1 MTKPS
6 SNFKLQ
12 DGYYTLS
19 IAAAGYKR
27 ENFEIKIADDIVE
40 IKAAKI
46 SAPQCSFGRCEYEF
60 TTWERSFKLP
70 ADADPIL
77 ATAKYQ
83 NGELIIIFSK
93 SKTPI
98 SEPGEFT
105 INVY

>member
-12 DGYYTLS
+12 DGYYILS

-27 ENFEIKIADDIVE
+27 ENFDVKIVDDIIKI
-40 IKAAKI
+40 KATKI
-46 SAPQCSFGRCEYEF
+46 PTPQCSFGRCEYEF
-60 TTWERSFKLP
+60 TTWERSFVLP

-83 NGELIIIFSK
+83 NGELIIILSK
-93 SKTPI
+93 SRTPN
-98 SEPGEFT
+98 SEPGEYA
-105 INVY
+105 ICVY